1 MTAHAKLSP
10 SGSHQWFTCP
20 GSIVLQAPLPNK
32 HSEHSDSG
40 TACHEVAAWCLTE
53 HYRASKRIGER
64 IAVHYGDEEPRYVE
78 FTEEMADLVQGYVD
92 TVRKIGIGCRMLV
105 EQRVE
110 FSEYLDP
117 AVLELLGPQFGT
129 LDCGIIDDRQHE
141 LGIYDLKSGYTPV
154 LVDDNSQ
161 LKTYAL
167 GLMRKLLDEDLAT
180 DHTDPIRYVAEHLG
194 IRTIRLG
201 IYQPKVYSQ
210 GLVET
215 VITINDL
222 IEFAET
228 LRQKASTVRGAHESH
243 GKMPQAEWERIY
255 LHPDPNEK
263 DCAFC
268 RAMATCPAARR
279 KVESAIGD
287 FPIVNETDMHVI
299 DSSTDADLLN
309 DLMATAPFA
318 EDFFKAVRA
327 EVERR
332 LLMGLDVPGYGLELG
347 RQGPRKWKDLDQA
360 EEMVRKV
367 FRIKIEDAYNMK
379 LKSPTQIEDMTKA
392 AEGEKPIIGPTQ
404 WKRLQDQIVRS
415 EPKPSVKAKTVI
427 KKPYTVPAPDVSAFG
442 EVADEDQLW

>member
-1 MTAHAKLSP
+1 MAAHAKLSP
-10 SGSHQWFTCP
+10 SGSKRWFACP
-20 GSIVLQAPLPNK
+20 GSLVLEAPIPNK
-32 HSEHSDSG
+32 HNDYSDDG
-40 TACHEVAAWCLTE
+40 TAMHEVAAWCLTE
-53 HYRASKRIGER
+53 HYRAAKRIGER
-64 IAVHYGDEEPRYVE
+64 IAVHYGTEEPRYVE
-78 FTEEMADLVQGYVD
+78 FTEDMADLVQGYVD

-105 EQRVE
+105 EQQVD

-129 LDCGIIDDRQHE
+129 LDCGIVDDRQHE

-167 GLMRKLLDEDLAT
+167 GLLRKLLDEDLVT
-180 DHTDPIRYVAEHLG
+180 DYTDPIRYAAEVLG

-215 VITINDL
+215 VITIDDL
-222 IEFAET
+222 AEFAET

-255 LHPDPNEK
+255 LHPSPNEA

-279 KVESAIGD
+279 KVESTIGD
-287 FPIVNETDMHVI
+287 FPIVKEEDLHVI
-299 DSSTDADLLN
+299 DSSTDTDLLN
-309 DLMATAPFA
+309 DLMLTAPFA

-332 LLMGLDVPGYGLELG
+332 LLLGLEMPDYGLELG
-347 RQGPRKWKDLDQA
+347 RQGPRKWRDLEAA
-360 EEMVRKV
+360 EEMIRDRFKIS
-367 FRIKIEDAYNMK
+367 IKDACNLK
-379 LKSPTQIEDMTKA
+379 LKSPTQLEELTKA
-392 AEGEKPIIGPTQ
+392 PEGGKPILGPTR
-404 WKRLQDQIVRS
+404 WKKLQAEIVRS
-415 EPKPSVKAKTVI
+415 DPRPSVKPKTVI
-427 KKPYTVPAPDVSAFG
+427 KKPYTVPTPDASDFP
-442 EVADEDQLW
+442 DEDQLW